1 MENVIKMHGTGHNG
15 RLPPV
20 VERASSGCAHHGGM
34 VAELRG
40 GGKDFGSEIKARSGK
55 SWEQKR
61 TTNCE
66 KQSVGC
72 LSNTRAWERSL
83 AALAARNHC
92 KFEARF
98 ALPL

>member
-1 MENVIKMHGTGHNG
+1 MDGAG
-15 RLPPV
+15 RKGKLPPV
-20 VERASSGCAHHGGM
+20 GERRRVGAPVTAEM

-72 LSNTRAWERSL
+72 LSNARAWERSL
-83 AALAARNHC
+83 AALAARDHS
-92 KFEARF
+92 KH
-98 ALPL
+98 

>member
-1 MENVIKMHGTGHNG
+1 MHGAGHKG
-15 RLPPV
+15 KLPLV
-20 VERASSGCAHHGGM
+20 VERALSWYARHGGM

-40 GGKDFGSEIKARSGK
+40 GGKDFDSEIKARSGK

-72 LSNTRAWERSL
+72 LSNARAWERSL
-83 AALAARNHC
+83 AALAARDHS
-92 KFEARF
+92 KH
-98 ALPL
+98 